1 MLAYDYPLMGLF
13 WTMLWWFFWI
23 AWIVLLFRVIG
34 DIFRSHDMGG
44 WAKAL
49 WSIFVI
55 LAPWLGVL
63 VYLIARGGSMAERD
77 HRQAQAQDEAFR
89 AYVQETAGSGGTAD
103 ELAKLA
109 SLREQGVL
117 TDAEFTQQK
126 AKLLA

>member
-63 VYLIARGGSMAERD
+63 IYLIARGGSMAERD
-77 HRQAQAQDEAFR
+77 HRQAQAQDQAFR

>member
-63 VYLIARGGSMAERD
+63 IYLIARGGSMAERD